1 MDTFSF
7 SESVAVR
14 FPFSGVCDWCK
25 ESAQESRGGK
35 LKKCT
40 GCSVVRYCG
49 KECQVAAWPTHK
61 YMCRLKSKDDAAQ
74 LGYPSAASIAS
85 ALRYWATIHMWS
97 LRTITETNA
106 HGRAGVDWYL
116 KNQHAMVF
124 VLSPRNPDAAD
135 PDNPAK
141 AFQLEEGGMVRKDD
155 RDFLRS
161 QWDLIEKTCKT
172 LTDSMRAKLATEAER
187 QAFAVFLPA
196 AFHFKTT
203 GLVSFHQYPIY
214 RLREHGAGPSY
225 EHAHNEEN
233 CHCRLLDDIAQ
244 MCVES
249 INCGVVL
256 RARGGDDNQ
265 PLPNVCFHSRTKKSW
280 ECRRLN
286 WEWDKVGVHAPSH
299 FRSGLYPAEIYRR
312 YHQLLP
318 HRTYK

>member
-14 FPFSGVCDWCK
+14 FPFSGFCDWCK
-25 ESAQESRGGK
+25 ESAHESRGGK

-61 YMCRLKSKDDAAQ
+61 YMCRSKSKDDAAQ
-74 LGYPSAASIAS
+74 LGYPSAACIAS

-106 HGRAGVDWYL
+106 QGRA
-116 KNQHAMVF
+116 
-124 VLSPRNPDAAD
+124 
-135 PDNPAK
+135 AK
-141 AFQLEEGGMVRKDD
+141 AFQVEEGGMVFKDD
-155 RDFLRS
+155 REFLRS
-161 QWDLIEKTCKT
+161 QWELIEKTCKT
-172 LTDSMRAKLATEAER
+172 LTDSMRTKLATEAER
-187 QAFAVFLPA
+187 QAFADFLPA

-225 EHAHNEEN
+225 EHAHSEEN
-233 CHCRLLDDIAQ
+233 CHCTLLHDVAV
-244 MCVES
+244 MCVDS
-249 INCGVVL
+249 INSGMVL
-256 RARGGDDNQ
+256 RAPGGDDNQ
-265 PLPNVCFHSRTKKSW
+265 PLPDVCFYRRTKKSW
-280 ECRRLN
+280 ECVRLN
-286 WEWDKVGVHAPSH
+286 WEWDKVGVDVPSPS
-299 FRSGLYPAEIYRR
+299 RSGLYPAEIYRR

-318 HRTYK
+318 HRMYQ